1 MARLTI
7 DSEKLAEEII
17 KKKAKK
23 VLIQAPAGLKRKIA
37 DIVQKLEKETK
48 ARIFLSA
55 DSCFGACDIPIGTV
69 KVLKPDLVLHIG
81 HTKML
86 ALQNISYFPLQY
98 EFSKREKAVLL
109 RLLIKEL
116 RSKGIRKAC
125 GVATIQYIELLR
137 WLAKEA
143 AKHGIKIVLKKGRYG
158 VAGQVLGCETS
169 AARSKAEAI
178 VFVGDGVFHAIGIA
192 KAEKKSVLILNPLAK
207 HARWL
212 EKKKLREIEKKR
224 IATLFKAKQA
234 KRFGI
239 VLSVKPGQF
248 NEKLALEA
256 KRILEANGKKAV
268 LIAADNI
275 TEHALLDFNLDC
287 FVAIACPRLTD
298 DAPYW
303 KKPLIGFEDLLV
315 LFNRN

>member
-109 RLLIKEL
+109 RLLIN
-116 RSKGIRKAC
+116 C
-125 GVATIQYIELLR
+125 LL
-137 WLAKEA
+137 
-143 AKHGIKIVLKKGRYG
+143 Y
-158 VAGQVLGCETS
+158 TS
-169 AARSKAEAI
+169 PS
-178 VFVGDGVFHAIGIA
+178 
-192 KAEKKSVLILNPLAK
+192 
-207 HARWL
+207 
-212 EKKKLREIEKKR
+212 
-224 IATLFKAKQA
+224 
-234 KRFGI
+234 
-239 VLSVKPGQF
+239 
-248 NEKLALEA
+248 
-256 KRILEANGKKAV
+256 
-268 LIAADNI
+268 
-275 TEHALLDFNLDC
+275 
-287 FVAIACPRLTD
+287 PRD
-298 DAPYW
+298 
-303 KKPLIGFEDLLV
+303 
-315 LFNRN
+315 